1 MNWSIRNKLILIGFL
16 SAIALTGLQGI
27 SLYVNKQV
35 NTSVGASDLTNNKLA
50 LVESMKRANLELILA
65 AMDSIIDKD
74 EGQIQPERKAVIA
87 ESLKALRENGRA
99 LADLEDDDA
108 RCVEL
113 KKRLEAKQQTPDDVL
128 LFTMMRGYAL
138 CGDVTNAQQCMQ
150 SLGKVSGEAY
160 AHLALAHAV
169 NGDANGILEVAHDAR
184 SGSKP
189 RCTSPSHSSHRF
201 LLLLPP
207 THSFTHIY
215 IQPHPQ
221 NFVHRGTGNSRT
233 ADRVPRCWRQPST
246 TWLRSAP
253 PRTLRRC
260 LRPLKS
266 PTCVFA

>member
-1 MNWSIRNKLILIGFL
+1 MYDR
-16 SAIALTGLQGI
+16 ALK
-27 SLYVNKQV
+27 N
-35 NTSVGASDLTNNKLA
+35 
-50 LVESMKRANLELILA
+50 LA
-65 AMDSIIDKD
+65 APKLLPMRPRIKANV
-74 EGQIQPERKAVIA
+74 GQKILNKAFA
-87 ESLKALRENGRA
+87 QQ
-99 LADLEDDDA
+99 
-108 RCVEL
+108 VEL
-113 KKRLEAKQQTPDDVL
+113 PDTSYDFFLRLQCAVPDAQHRVPVHAVKKRLEAKQQTPDDVL

-221 NFVHRGTGNSRT
+221 NFVHRGAGNSRT
-233 ADRVPRCWRQPST
+233 ADHVPRCWRQPST